1 MSDTNEQIAYL
12 RSSVIGLLIGECTK
26 AFLDNEARI
35 LEGEFEGASSNIL
48 PNGLPQPTNIAAE
61 VSFRKIYRSRDVLDI
76 ELAGFRIIST
86 LLELMI
92 DAVCSPEKAYSQLLI
107 NRVSGQ
113 YNMKATALYERIQA
127 VLDYI
132 SGMTDVFALDLY
144 RKTTETAC
152 LRYNYLLGKNILF
165 APEVRLHDSGSFS
178 MNDWIWRIR
187 FSARISSTAIKIP
200 VSSTSPKP

>member
-1 MSDTNEQIAYL
+1 MPIC
-12 RSSVIGLLIGECTK
+12 VIGLLIGECTK

-35 LEGEFEGASSNIL
+35 LEGEFEGSLIKHITERPA
-48 PNGLPQPTNIAAE
+48 AAYKHCAE

-144 RKTTETAC
+144 RKINGNSLPA
-152 LRYNYLLGKNILF
+152 
-165 APEVRLHDSGSFS
+165 V
-178 MNDWIWRIR
+178 
-187 FSARISSTAIKIP
+187 
-200 VSSTSPKP
+200 